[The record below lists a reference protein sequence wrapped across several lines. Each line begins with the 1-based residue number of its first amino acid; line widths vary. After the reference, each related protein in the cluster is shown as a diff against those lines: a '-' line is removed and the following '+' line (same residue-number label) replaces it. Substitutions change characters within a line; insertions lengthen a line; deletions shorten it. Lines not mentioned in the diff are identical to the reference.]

1 MTGTAVADA
10 PGRSGSRLAVL
21 GLYAGGFLGPFGG
34 GVVASM
40 LPELGTAFA
49 VSPGTA
55 SLSLTSYMIPFAG
68 LMLFSGT
75 LGERWGARRTV
86 RVAYLV
92 YVLASV
98 VCAVAATS
106 TVFLAGRAV
115 QGAANAFTTPLLLA
129 ALAAVTPRERL
140 GRTLGLFASLQA
152 AGQTTAPL
160 VGGLAAE
167 ADWRWA
173 FAGVAVVAGLLAV
186 LGLPDTTRPAPS
198 AHGDQRERAP
208 GATARLRT
216 AWRPAVLRVGLVALT
231 GWGCLGGLSFLVAM
245 RLDDHF
251 GLGAG
256 ERGLLLTGYGV
267 AALLTARAVGRAVD
281 RVGPR
286 RCVLLGTAAGAV
298 LLVGVGLV
306 PWLPVVAVGWAAA
319 GVATQ
324 LILVGLNTL
333 VLSAAAGNRG
343 GAVSVVQAFRFLG
356 GALAP
361 TAFVPAYALHPAVAF
376 LVPAVV
382 VAVTAPAAL
391 PHQEKLHQR

>member
-1 MTGTAVADA
+1 MAD
-10 PGRSGSRLAVL
+10 GSTTTRARLAVL

-40 LPELGTAFA
+40 LPELGTAFS

-55 SLSLTSYMIPFAG
+55 SLSLTSYMVPFAV

-86 RVAYLV
+86 RVAYVV
-92 YVLASV
+92 YVLASLL
-98 VCAVAATS
+98 CALATTS

-129 ALAAVTPRERL
+129 ALAGITPRERL

-167 ADWRWA
+167 ASWRWA
-173 FAGVAVVAGLLAV
+173 FVGVAFVGGALTA
-186 LGLPDTTRPAPS
+186 LGLPDRPRGAEAGDVGGAAPT
-198 AHGDQRERAP
+198 P
-208 GATARLRT
+208 TARLRT
-216 AWRPAVLRVGLVALT
+216 AWRPAVLRVGLVALA

-256 ERGLLLTGYGV
+256 VRGLLLTGYGV
-267 AALLTARAVGRAVD
+267 VGLLTARWVGRAVD
-281 RVGPR
+281 RVGAR
-286 RCVLLGTAAGAV
+286 RCVLTGAGVGAV
-298 LLVGVGLV
+298 LLVGVGLA
-306 PWLPVVAVGWAAA
+306 PWLPVVALAWAVA
-319 GVATQ
+319 GAATQ

-333 VLSAAAGNRG
+333 VLSASGGNRG

-361 TAFVPAYALHPAVAF
+361 TAFVPVYALHPVAAF
-376 LVPAVV
+376 LVPAAV
-382 VAVTAPAAL
+382 VALTAPVAL